1 MTFSFIT
8 LFPRIIESYFQDSIL
23 KIAREKNLIHIQT
36 IQPRDFAA
44 DAYKSVDFPQVG
56 GGAGQVIGADIIN
69 SALVW
74 LEKNSAESSQKRD
87 IEQKADSGA
96 IGAIK
101 EQKRDSGKKISVESS
116 LDFGA
121 ESSAQNITNAKDSA
135 CLDSIDSAESE
146 AATNQAHAAS
156 QTTKSTKPSQQE
168 PNQQQPQNPK
178 PHIIFLTPSA
188 PRFSQNDAIRLARK
202 PHIVFVCGRYE
213 GIDERAIEACADE
226 VFCAGDFIMTG
237 GELGALCLCDSIAR
251 QIPGVL
257 GNSESLKGESFE
269 CDLLEAPIFARA
281 NASDEKFAKLSPPS
295 EYSKGNHAKIATLK
309 NSLAL
314 CKTRY
319 FRPDLFGRHKAKN
332 NL

>member
-36 IQPRDFAA
+36 IQLRDFAT

-74 LEKNSAESSQKRD
+74 LENASTESSLKQNADSSQKRGAESSA
-87 IEQKADSGA
+87 EQKADSET
-96 IGAIK
+96 K
-101 EQKRDSGKKISVESS
+101 YNT
-116 LDFGA
+116 
-121 ESSAQNITNAKDSA
+121 ESSAQNSANAKDSA
-135 CLDSIDSAESE
+135 FSDSIDSAESE
-146 AATNQAHAAS
+146 AVINQACTATQANQLS
-156 QTTKSTKPSQQE
+156 QTTKASQQW
-168 PNQQQPQNPK
+168 PTQQQPQNPK

-188 PRFSQNDAIRLARK
+188 PRFNQNDAIRLARK

-281 NASDEKFAKLSPPS
+281 NASGEKIAKLSPPS

-319 FRPDLFGRHKAKN
+319 FRPDLFGQHKAKN

>member
-8 LFPRIIESYFQDSIL
+8 LFPRIIEGYFQDSIL

-36 IQPRDFAA
+36 IQPRDFAT

-69 SALVW
+69 SALAW
-74 LEKNSAESSQKRD
+74 LEKTSAES
-87 IEQKADSGA
+87 I
-96 IGAIK
+96 
-101 EQKRDSGKKISVESS
+101 
-116 LDFGA
+116 
-121 ESSAQNITNAKDSA
+121 
-135 CLDSIDSAESE
+135 
-146 AATNQAHAAS
+146 AATNQAHAAKQENQTGQANQLS
-156 QTTKSTKPSQQE
+156 QTTKTTTPTQS
-168 PNQQQPQNPK
+168 QNPK
-178 PHIIFLTPSA
+178 LHIIFLTPSA

-202 PHIVFVCGRYE
+202 PHIIFVCGRYE

-269 CDLLEAPIFARA
+269 RDLLEAPIFARA
-281 NASDEKFAKLSPPS
+281 NASGEKFAKLSPPS